1 MGRKN
6 KFLDIKNI
14 KLSFDNKDLEI
25 MILRNLSLT
34 VKEGD
39 FVAIT
44 GASGSGKTSLLRTI
58 CGLEHPKEGEI
69 ILDHSIMFNKEIS
82 VPTEKRNIGLVIQE
96 KVLFPHM
103 NTRQNIEFGISK
115 RNDKN
120 ELSNEI
126 MEKLKIQKLSE
137 KYPYQLSGGESQRV
151 ALARSI
157 VMKPKLLLL
166 DEPFSGLDTELKTKI
181 YPEIKSILDE
191 NKITCLMVTHDLTEV
206 KALADKLFNLESG
219 KLVEI

>member
-1 MGRKN
+1 MNRTN

-25 MILRNLSLT
+25 MVLRNLSLS

-39 FVAIT
+39 FIAIT
-44 GASGSGKTSLLRTI
+44 GASGSGKTSLLRSI
-58 CGLEHPKEGEI
+58 CGLESPKEGQI
-69 ILDHSIMFNKEIS
+69 ILDNSIMFNKEIS
-82 VPTEKRNIGLVIQE
+82 IPTEQRNIGLVIQE

-166 DEPFSGLDTELKTKI
+166 DEPFSGLDTELKTTI
-181 YPEIKSILDE
+181 YPEIKSILNE

>member
-1 MGRKN
+1 MDRKN

-34 VKEGD
+34 VEEGD

-44 GASGSGKTSLLRTI
+44 GASGSGKTSLWRTI
-58 CGLEHPKEGEI
+58 CGFEKPKEGEI
-69 ILDHSIMFNKEIS
+69 LLYHYIMCKKEIP

-115 RNDKN
+115 RKDKN
-120 ELSNEI
+120 EISNEI

-166 DEPFSGLDTELKTKI
+166 DEPFSGLDTELKMKI
-181 YPEIKSILDE
+181 YPEIKSILNE

-219 KLVEI
+219 KLIEI

>member
-1 MGRKN
+1 MDRKS

-58 CGLEHPKEGEI
+58 CGLQNPKEGEI

-126 MEKLKIQKLSE
+126 MAKLKIQQLSE

-181 YPEIKSILDE
+181 YPEIKSILNE

>member
-1 MGRKN
+1 MDRTS

-58 CGLEHPKEGEI
+58 CGLENPKEGEI

-82 VPTEKRNIGLVIQE
+82 VPTNL
-96 KVLFPHM
+96 
-103 NTRQNIEFGISK
+103 
-115 RNDKN
+115 
-120 ELSNEI
+120 
-126 MEKLKIQKLSE
+126 
-137 KYPYQLSGGESQRV
+137 
-151 ALARSI
+151 
-157 VMKPKLLLL
+157 
-166 DEPFSGLDTELKTKI
+166 
-181 YPEIKSILDE
+181 IL
-191 NKITCLMVTHDLTEV
+191 
-206 KALADKLFNLESG
+206 
-219 KLVEI
+219 

>member
-1 MGRKN
+1 MGRTN

-14 KLSFDNKDLEI
+14 NLSFDNKDLEI

-44 GASGSGKTSLLRTI
+44 GASGSGKTSLLRVI
-58 CGLEHPKEGEI
+58 CGLEIPKEGEI
-69 ILDHSIMFNKEIS
+69 ILDHSVMFNKEIS
-82 VPTEKRNIGLVIQE
+82 IPTEKRNIGLVSQE

-103 NTRQNIEFGISK
+103 NTRKNIEFGISK
-115 RNDKN
+115 RKDKN

-166 DEPFSGLDTELKTKI
+166 DEPFSGLDTKLKTKI
-181 YPEIKSILDE
+181 YPEIKSILND

>member
-1 MGRKN
+1 MNRTN

-25 MILRNLSLT
+25 MVLRNLSLT

-44 GASGSGKTSLLRTI
+44 GASGSGKTSLLRSI
-58 CGLEHPKEGEI
+58 CGLESPKEGEI

-82 VPTEKRNIGLVIQE
+82 IPTEKRNIGLVIQE

-103 NTRQNIEFGISK
+103 NTRQNIEFGISN

-166 DEPFSGLDTELKTKI
+166 DEPFSGLDTELKMKI

-191 NKITCLMVTHDLTEV
+191 NKITCLMVTHDLKEV

>member
-1 MGRKN
+1 MDRTN

-58 CGLEHPKEGEI
+58 CGLENPKEGEI

-191 NKITCLMVTHDLTEV
+191 DKITCLMVTHDLTEV

>member
-1 MGRKN
+1 MDRTN

-58 CGLEHPKEGEI
+58 CGLENPKEGEI

-151 ALARSI
+151 AIARSI

>member
-1 MGRKN
+1 MDKTN

-25 MILRNLSLT
+25 MILRNLSLK
-34 VKEGD
+34 VKEGE

-44 GASGSGKTSLLRTI
+44 GASGSGKTSLLRAI
-58 CGLEHPKEGEI
+58 CGLEIPKEGEI
-69 ILDHSIMFNKEIS
+69 ILDHSIMFNKKIS
-82 VPTEKRNIGLVIQE
+82 IPTEKRNIGLVIQE

-103 NTRQNIEFGISK
+103 NIRQNIEFGISK
-115 RNDKN
+115 RKDKN
-120 ELSNEI
+120 KLSNEI
-126 MEKLKIQKLSE
+126 MKKLKIQKLSE